1 MRQIA
6 RAQSPGPPGPPG
18 PIVGC
23 APVRRSWDL
32 IIIGGGIAGASVA
45 FHVLRRAP
53 WRVLLLEAAADLG
66 TGATSKA
73 TGGIRHQFGTE
84 INVRLTQL
92 SYPYFEHAEE
102 MVGRSVDFLRHG
114 YLFVTTDRAR
124 LGEYQAGVALQQ
136 RLGVRSRTIRPD
148 EMTALLPPLWTEDL
162 LGGTFCPDDGSADP
176 HGLLQGFVGQA
187 RERGLEA
194 RVGEPVVGFLR
205 AGDRVT
211 GVVTPVERYAA
222 ERVLVAAGPYS
233 ADVGALAGVEIPCRP
248 FRRQVLVVEPLP
260 ELPDEFP
267 LTVDGDTE
275 WYVHRQGRSA
285 VLLGGTD
292 KNSHPGTDTEVDW
305 PAFEA
310 VMRAASHRVPILE
323 RAPVMRAYAGT
334 RELSPDYSGIIGPVP
349 QAPGL
354 WVACG
359 FSGHGFM
366 HAPAIGIVM
375 AELLLDGVASSV
387 DATPLLYERFL
398 RGNIRVEANIF

>member
-1 MRQIA
+1 VNVDLRVQDMLAYKGDALIVNLFEGVTKPGGATAAVDQALGGLISQAIA
-6 RAQSPGPPGPPG
+6 QGEFQGK
-18 PIVGC
+18 
-23 APVRRSWDL
+23 
-32 IIIGGGIAGASVA
+32 AGT
-45 FHVLRRAP
+45 H
-53 WRVLLLEAAADLG
+53 LLL
-66 TGATSKA
+66 
-73 TGGIRHQFGTE
+73 H
-84 INVRLTQL
+84 TQGKL
-92 SYPYFEHAEE
+92 K
-102 MVGRSVDFLRHG
+102 
-114 YLFVTTDRAR
+114 
-124 LGEYQAGVALQQ
+124 
-136 RLGVRSRTIRPD
+136 
-148 EMTALLPPLWTEDL
+148 
-162 LGGTFCPDDGSADP
+162 
-176 HGLLQGFVGQA
+176 
-187 RERGLEA
+187 
-194 RVGEPVVGFLR
+194 
-205 AGDRVT
+205 
-211 GVVTPVERYAA
+211 A

-375 AELLLDGVASSV
+375 AELLLDGVASTL